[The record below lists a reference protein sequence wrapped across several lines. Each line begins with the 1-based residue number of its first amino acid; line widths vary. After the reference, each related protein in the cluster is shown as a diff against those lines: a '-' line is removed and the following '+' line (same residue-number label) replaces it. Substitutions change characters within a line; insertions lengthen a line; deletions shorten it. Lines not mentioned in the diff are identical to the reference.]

1 MKKEKNKMGNFD
13 YKKWVIENKYG
24 KLNEDI
30 SFSDIEK
37 NIYEVPQAGYEGM
50 SSNLEKFK
58 GKFIAP
64 GGGGSTLGKI
74 EVIQVQEYEK
84 KPNGVFRPI
93 GSTISLKFG
102 GYDLNNLK
110 VVGKVPGKN

>member
-1 MKKEKNKMGNFD
+1 MGNFD
-13 YKKWVIENKYG
+13 YKKWVTENKYG
-24 KLNEDI
+24 KLNEALKGI

-37 NIYEVPQAGYEGM
+37 NIYEVPQDGYTGM

-64 GGGGSTLGKI
+64 TGGGSTLGRI
-74 EVIQVQEYEK
+74 EIIQVQEYEK

-93 GSTISLKFG
+93 GSNISLKFG

>member
-1 MKKEKNKMGNFD
+1 MKGYVVCVYRNISNVDKLKEYAAKAR
-13 YKKWVIENKYG
+13 VA
-24 KLNEDI
+24 
-30 SFSDIEK
+30 
-37 NIYEVPQAGYEGM
+37 V
-50 SSNLEKFK
+50 EKFK

-64 GGGGSTLGKI
+64 TGGGSTLGRI

>member
-13 YKKWVIENKYG
+13 YKKWVTENKYG

-50 SSNLEKFK
+50 SSNLEKIK

-64 GGGGSTLGKI
+64 VGGGSTLGRI

-84 KPNGVFRPI
+84 KSEAIMEAIRSG
-93 GSTISLKFG
+93 KFI
-102 GYDLNNLK
+102 YDLS
-110 VVGKVPGKN
+110 GSAR

>member
-1 MKKEKNKMGNFD
+1 MGNFD
-13 YKKWVIENKYG
+13 YKKWVTENKYG

-64 GGGGSTLGKI
+64 VGGGSTLGKI

-93 GSTISLKFG
+93 GSNISLKFG

-110 VVGKVPGKN
+110 AVGKVPGKN